1 MDKGISWVVK
11 YGTEEIAVNFNHVQD
26 AISTACSVLTKEMAF
41 NEKVKDNPAQKKA
54 YEIHVSVLRL
64 LESVF
69 KDGFQKFEEHQ
80 RKMMPRKRT

>member
-1 MDKGISWVVK
+1 MTNWTVEYANEKIAIN
-11 YGTEEIAVNFNHVQD
+11 YGHVES
-26 AISTACSVLTKEMAF
+26 AIQAACSTLTKEICF
-41 NEKVKDNPAQKKA
+41 NEKIKDNPAQKKA

-69 KDGFQKFEEHQ
+69 KDGFAKFEEHQ